1 MDNAEEYKQQSAEE
15 IRLALYDNPQ
25 HNLHVRFREALK
37 EIKDGKD
44 KENPLQP
51 HKKLSKHRKLRKR
64 IISLWDSFATKFLCK
79 KPLQDYIAEI
89 RRERAAANNL

>member
-1 MDNAEEYKQQSAEE
+1 MANAEEYKQQSAEE

-37 EIKDGKD
+37 EIKEGKD
-44 KENPLQP
+44 EENPLQP
-51 HKKLSKHRKLRKR
+51 HKKLNIRRKLRER

-79 KPLQDYIAEI
+79 KPLQEYIAEI